1 MVYAVSAELPL
12 YIRRADCN
20 VPLSFHPGSRH
31 GKRDFILLVT
41 FRIYADFSR
50 MKACLYQPFIILHV
64 KMPIPIRSGQQS
76 VAQNLT
82 IHTKTIQTTQKQQYR
97 ATNRPQ
103 CDLFRWRLDIKHF
116 RPGKTFL
123 SYPIHAGCGIRAHDL
138 PVTLWRL
145 S

>member
-1 MVYAVSAELPL
+1 MYPERSETKNNRTWKKKQWILAAIWPGHGSPYIRVERSHMVYAVSAELPL

-76 VAQNLT
+76 VAQNST
-82 IHTKTIQTTQKQQYR
+82 IHTRNYKFNNNLYLLLLVGKQ
-97 ATNRPQ
+97 
-103 CDLFRWRLDIKHF
+103 
-116 RPGKTFL
+116 
-123 SYPIHAGCGIRAHDL
+123 
-138 PVTLWRL
+138 
-145 S
+145 